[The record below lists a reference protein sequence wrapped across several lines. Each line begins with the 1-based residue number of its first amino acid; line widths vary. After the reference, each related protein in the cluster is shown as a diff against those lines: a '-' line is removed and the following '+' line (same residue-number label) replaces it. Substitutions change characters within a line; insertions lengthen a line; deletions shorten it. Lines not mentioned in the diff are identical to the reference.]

1 MTHAFRQRTFVAP
14 RAPRGFSLVEI
25 MVALLI
31 SAFLIIGAI
40 TVFMQSRNT
49 SRTADTA
56 SRLQETVRYAL
67 ETIEPDL
74 RMANYWGMTNRPD
87 YIVNAGLAGD
97 ALDDLVVGNCGADAD
112 DWTVSLAQYVDGS
125 DNGYDLTC
133 AGEDPTDYSDVLVVR
148 RASAREAVLSA
159 NTLQIQ
165 SNRMRAEIFADG
177 VRPGA
182 FAAAPASQTHD
193 LVVHAYYVGEVP
205 AGPNGLPQWALRRKE
220 LTTVGGAPT
229 IVDTEIVRGIQDMQI
244 EFGIDTNADNAADT
258 YVDPEAAAIGA
269 NAIVSVRVWLLA
281 VSDEEEQGFVN
292 DTEYQLANFDH
303 GAFDDGRRRVVVQK
317 TIQLR
322 NSRIS

>member
-1 MTHAFRQRTFVAP
+1 MTRHHAFRRTA
-14 RAPRGFSLVEI
+14 ASGFSLVEI
-25 MVALLI
+25 MVALVI
-31 SAFLIIGAI
+31 SAFLIVGAI

-56 SRLQETVRYAL
+56 SRLQETIRYAL

-87 YIVNAGLAGD
+87 YVVNAGAAGD

-133 AGEDPTDYSDVLVVR
+133 AGQMPTAYSDVLVIR
-148 RASAREAVLSA
+148 RASAREAALTA

-177 VRPGA
+177 VRPAA
-182 FAAAPASQTHD
+182 FGAAPASQTHD
-193 LVVHAYYVGEVP
+193 LVVHAYYVGSVGN
-205 AGPNGLPQWALRRKE
+205 GPNGLPQWALRRKE
-220 LTTVGGAPT
+220 LASAGGAPT
-229 IVDTEIVRGIQDMQI
+229 IVDTEIIRGIQDMQI
-244 EFGIDTNADNAADT
+244 EFGIDRNGDNSADQ
-258 YVDPEAAAIGA
+258 YVDPESAAIGT

-281 VSDEEEQGFVN
+281 VSDDEEEGFVN

-303 GAFDDGRRRVVVQK
+303 DAFDDGRRRVVVQK

>member
-1 MTHAFRQRTFVAP
+1 MTRPYAVRPAAV
-14 RAPRGFSLVEI
+14 RGFSLVEI

-31 SAFLIIGAI
+31 SAFLIVGAI
-40 TVFMQSRNT
+40 TVFLQSRNT

-67 ETIEPDL
+67 ETIEPDV
-74 RMANYWGMTNRPD
+74 RMANYWGMTNRAE
-87 YIVNAGLAGD
+87 YVTNAGALGD
-97 ALDDLVVGNCGADAD
+97 ALDDLVVGNCGVDAE
-112 DWTVSLAQYVDGS
+112 DWTVNLARYVEGS
-125 DNGYDLTC
+125 DNGYDLDC
-133 AGEDPTDYSDVLVVR
+133 PGESPTDYSDVLVIR
-148 RASAREAVLSA
+148 RASGQQAALAA

-177 VRPGA
+177 VRPGT
-182 FAAAPASQTHD
+182 FAAAPASQTHN
-193 LVVHAYYVGEVP
+193 LVVHAYYVGEAP
-205 AGPNGLPQWALRRKE
+205 DGPNGLPQWALRRKE

-229 IVDTEIVRGIQDMQI
+229 IVDTEIIRGIQDMQI
-244 EFGIDTNADNAADT
+244 EFGIDRNGDNAADS
-258 YVDPEAAAIGA
+258 YVDPESAAIGA

-303 GAFDDGRRRVVVQK
+303 GSFDDGRRRVVVQK